1 MEVPLSD
8 EGIFAGYWPLA
19 ITLFSMTFG
28 LFVAYFLFTRF
39 KAQEA
44 EHHDKHFGGVQHRS
58 IYADLDTGMSARERL
73 DQRSDGRAYREN
85 RTKAVLYEERMKAKG
100 EAEPAG
106 GLPNDPTRVEPVTTI
121 IPEDA
126 VTNKTSAHTLDPRRP
141 AGERLEE
148 RQRTVLAERTTK
160 R

>member
-1 MEVPLSD
+1 MGD
-8 EGIFAGYWPLA
+8 YWPLA

-44 EHHDKHFGGVQHRS
+44 EHHGKHFGGVPHRS
-58 IYADLDTGMSARERL
+58 IYSDLDTAMSARERL
-73 DQRSDGRAYREN
+73 DQRSDFAAFRKA
-85 RTKAVLYEERMKAKG
+85 RTQAALYEERMKAKG
-100 EAEPAG
+100 ETEPTG

-121 IPEDA
+121 VPEEA
-126 VTNKTSAHTLDPRRP
+126 VADRQSAHDLDPRRP
-141 AGERLEE
+141 AGERLDE
-148 RQRTVLAERTTK
+148 RQRTVLAERRT